1 MSLTNRKRFVVGC
14 VAVAV
19 LVRLAWV
26 LLIQPSP
33 TSDSRYYYETAVN
46 LASGHGYSANGEP
59 TAWRPPGYSGF
70 LALLF
75 RVFWPSTFIA
85 SIANVALYALVLL
98 LWYPLARM
106 VANSDL
112 VARLSLLVL
121 AFVPNHIAYSSL
133 IASEILA
140 LLLATLGLLLLLVA
154 ERRPSAAVAAGIVF
168 GAAALVRP
176 VVLLLPLVWGAGL
189 FVLGSRARS
198 KAALRRAAASLLVV
212 HFAMA
217 VVVAPWIARNH
228 AVFGHYVFAN
238 ESGVT
243 FLVGN
248 NPYATGGWRYDE
260 RVRNL
265 VPSSGDDFTDSAHA
279 TDYALHYAR
288 THLLRTLL
296 LMPKKVAYMYVVDHD
311 GATWN
316 RRGMTADQSVQR
328 VGLVAWAG
336 LSDVSYWIIG
346 FAALVALGKRLLP
359 ALAVATLAFFTAA
372 YLPFFGTS
380 RFHFLAM
387 PWLALG
393 AASLFARRWAPVS
406 TAV

>member
-1 MSLTNRKRFVVGC
+1 
-14 VAVAV
+14 
-19 LVRLAWV
+19 
-26 LLIQPSP
+26 IQPSP

-46 LASGHGYSANGEP
+46 LASGNAYSANGEP

-75 RVFWPSTFIA
+75 RVFWPSTFVA
-85 SIANVALYALVLL
+85 SIANVALYAFLLL
-98 LWYPLARM
+98 LWYRLVRI
-106 VANSDL
+106 VTKSDL

-133 IASEILA
+133 IASEIFA
-140 LLLATLGLLLLLVA
+140 LFLATLGLLLLLVA

-176 VVLLLPLVWGAGL
+176 VLLLLPLVGGAGW
-189 FVLGSRARS
+189 FVLGSRIRS
-198 KAALRRAAASLLVV
+198 KAALRRAARLLLVV

-217 VVVAPWIARNH
+217 LVVTPWIARNH

-265 VPSSGDDFTDSAHA
+265 VPFSGEEFTDSAHA
-279 TDYALHYAR
+279 TDYALRYAR
-288 THLLRTLL
+288 AHPVRTLL
-296 LMPKKVAYMYVVDHD
+296 LMPKKIAYIYAVDHD
-311 GATWN
+311 GAAWN
-316 RRGMTADQSVQR
+316 RRGMTSDRGVQR
-328 VGLVAWAG
+328 LGLVAWAG
-336 LSDVSYWIIG
+336 LSDLSYWAIG
-346 FAALVALGKRLLP
+346 FAALVGLWKRLLP
-359 ALAVATLAFFTAA
+359 TLAVVTLGFFTAA

-393 AASLFARRWAPVS
+393 AASVFARRRAPVS